1 MTEPR
6 ASVAMSFLGSPRFS
20 QALTEAMIITAFTA
34 GTLRA
39 LIGWPGYLAIV
50 VGVVVL
56 ALASLRAQPE
66 RIEWRGTLPLS
77 LIGLFSIMALSLAWS
92 DYPVATLQG
101 VGYALAFA
109 VMGVYI
115 ALVRDAIQLVRSVGN
130 VLRGFLAVGLGLE
143 ILSGLL
149 LDAPIPFL
157 NIAGNLAAGGPIQ
170 GLAGTR
176 NALAFVAAL
185 AIITFWIE
193 YRTRSV
199 SRELAAYGLAL
210 AGLSLLFARSPVS
223 WFVLAAVLAAG
234 LILVIVRRQRPA
246 ARKRTLAALLVTALF
261 GVAIGWV
268 FRGRLVGLA
277 DAAIDVEART
287 SVWSTIQQLVEPRI
301 VEGFGWLGPWR
312 REIFPYA
319 AIRDAF
325 GDRPESA
332 LNAYVDTVLQLG
344 LVGGLVL
351 AGVLALAVVRSWLV
365 AAQRKSTVY
374 VWPALVLVLL
384 VTTSITESYLL
395 FESGLMLLV
404 LSVMAASRNRSW
416 RQLLTAEPP
425 PPARD

>member
-1 MTEPR
+1 MTKPR
-6 ASVAMSFLGSPRFS
+6 ASAMVSVLGSPRFS
-20 QALTEAMIITAFTA
+20 KALTEAMLITAFTA
-34 GTLRA
+34 GALRA
-39 LIGWPGYLAIV
+39 LLDWPGYLAIV
-50 VGVVVL
+50 VGIVVL

-77 LIGLFSIMALSLAWS
+77 LIGLFSMMALSLAWS
-92 DYPVATLQG
+92 DYPAATLQG
-101 VGYALAFA
+101 VGYALAFG
-109 VMGVYI
+109 VMGVYV

-149 LDAPIPFL
+149 LDAPIRFL
-157 NIAGNLAAGGPIQ
+157 NIAGNLAIGGPIQ

-199 SRELAAYGLAL
+199 TPGLAAYGLAL
-210 AGLSLLFARSPVS
+210 AGLSLVFARSPVS

-234 LILVIVRRQRPA
+234 LILVVVRRQPA
-246 ARKRTLAALLVTALF
+246 PRRKRTLAALLISALV
-261 GVAIGWV
+261 GVSVGWL

-312 REIFPYA
+312 RELFPYA
-319 AIRDAF
+319 AIRDSF
-325 GDRPESA
+325 GDRPPSA
-332 LNAYVDTVLQLG
+332 LNAYVDIVLQLG
-344 LVGGLVL
+344 LVGGVVMV
-351 AGVLALAVVRSWLV
+351 GVLTLAVARSWLV
-365 AAQRKSTVY
+365 ASQRKSTVY

-395 FESGLMLLV
+395 FEAGLMLLV

-416 RQLLTAEPP
+416 RQLLT
-425 PPARD
+425 